1 MEISQFF
8 AAIKKGD
15 RSAVESA
22 LEQDADLAGARDSGL
37 SAVLTAAYYGQPE
50 IVDLLV
56 RAGAPLNLF
65 EASAAGHLTS
75 VLEILDQSPEEANAF
90 APDGFQPL
98 GLAAFFGRAE
108 IAKALLERGA
118 DPNTPSNNGQKVT
131 PLNSAAAGRHLE
143 IARMLLEAGA
153 DPNARQADDFTPL
166 HSAAQNGQIEMV
178 RLLLS
183 FGADP
188 NAATT
193 SGVTPWKMAQDG
205 GYAEIAEM
213 LTKPA

>member
-1 MEISQFF
+1 MDIPQFF

-22 LEQDADLAGARDSGL
+22 LEQDEDLAGARDGGL

-50 IVDLLV
+50 IVNLLV
-56 RAGAPLNLF
+56 MAGAPLNLF
-65 EASAAGHLTS
+65 EAAAAGHLIS
-75 VLEILDQSPEEANAF
+75 VLEILDQSPEDANAF
-90 APDGFQPL
+90 APDGFHPL
-98 GLAAFFGRAE
+98 GLAAFFGHE
-108 IAKALLERGA
+108 DVAKALLERGA
-118 DPNTPSNNGQKVT
+118 DPNTPSRNGQKVT
-131 PLNSAAAGRHLE
+131 PLNSAAAGQHLE

-153 DPNARQADDFTPL
+153 DPNARQSDDFTPL
-166 HSAAQNGQIEMV
+166 HSAAQNGQIEMA

-183 FGADP
+183 HGADP

-193 SGVTPWKMAQDG
+193 AGVTPWKMAQDG
-205 GYAEIAEM
+205 GHTEIAEL